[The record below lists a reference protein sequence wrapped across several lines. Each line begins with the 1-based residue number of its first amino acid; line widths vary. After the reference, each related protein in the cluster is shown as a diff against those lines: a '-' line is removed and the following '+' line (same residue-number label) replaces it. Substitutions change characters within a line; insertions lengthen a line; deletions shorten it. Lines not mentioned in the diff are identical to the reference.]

1 MYSKTDLSILQ
12 PFLDVERLTW
22 ADVIQFGD
30 DILEMGTIPE
40 TADQFRRLLQ
50 DLETSPGKPL
60 VFRHTDVSFSPER
73 CDTALKRLGEWNEE
87 NRVEGTLPTPFYVIS
102 VAREANAFSEL
113 ISWLGEVRRPT
124 IMVFQG
130 QVALSF
136 LGIGLACD
144 YRMAAA
150 DTSFC
155 NHGRTRDLPP
165 GPGLLYLLP
174 AYVGRGRANALV
186 TRVEEMSAHSAFKW
200 GLLDEVSVSAELEQ
214 TLQGL
219 AAEISCFSPETFA
232 TIRQLLN
239 RHLPAFNAY
248 FGQEILSLQQSVR
261 GRPWEKLAS
270 RDTTNSTPGTH
281 CIGEVNP
288 CLE

>member
-1 MYSKTDLSILQ
+1 MFPKADLSILQ

-22 ADVIQFGD
+22 ADVVQFGD
-30 DILEMGTIPE
+30 DILEMGTVPE

-50 DLETSPGKPL
+50 ELQTSPGKPL
-60 VFRHTDVSFSPER
+60 VFRHTDLSFSPER
-73 CDTALKRLGEWNEE
+73 CDAALRRLGEWSEE
-87 NRVEGTLPTPFYVIS
+87 NRVEGAWPTPFYVIS
-102 VAREANAFSEL
+102 VAREANACSDL

-130 QVALSF
+130 SVALSF

-144 YRMAAA
+144 YRIAAV
-150 DTSFC
+150 DTIFC
-155 NHGRTRDLPP
+155 NHGRTRDLLP

-186 TRVEEMSAHSAFKW
+186 TRVEEMPAHSAFEW
-200 GLLDEVSVSAELEQ
+200 GLLDEVSVPAEMEQ

-219 AAEISCFSPETFA
+219 AAEVSCFSPETFG

-248 FGQEILSLQQSVR
+248 FGQEVLGLQRSVR
-261 GRPWEKLAS
+261 GRPWERLSS
-270 RDTTNSTPGTH
+270 RDTTDSTPGANESTV
-281 CIGEVNP
+281 G
-288 CLE
+288 